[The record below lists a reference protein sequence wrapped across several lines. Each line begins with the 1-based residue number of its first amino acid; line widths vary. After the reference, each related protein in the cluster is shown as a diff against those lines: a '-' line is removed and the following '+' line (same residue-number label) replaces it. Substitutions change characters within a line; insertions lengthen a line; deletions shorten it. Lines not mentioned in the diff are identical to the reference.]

1 MVAFIEEI
9 LNGKL
14 HLFCAV
20 AATIIQAIFIKTY
33 LAEELLVNKKFYLR
47 KFYANYLNVHLTATL
62 QNAILNF
69 YGSS

>member
-47 KFYANYLNVHLTATL
+47 KSYAN
-62 QNAILNF
+62 
-69 YGSS
+69 